1 MAAQSWRARSGE
13 PLRVAFVATDGGL
26 TGDGASADSGMM
38 NWRLGRFHRGAHRL
52 LSQKRTRGARSIRS
66 STQLARFL
74 IVVGV
79 RCRAVAALEVLLDGL
94 CNGRYFYADD
104 DFARRSDAW
113 IVVAA

>member
-1 MAAQSWRARSGE
+1 MAAQSWRARSVE
-13 PLRVAFVATDGGL
+13 PPRVAFVATDGGL

-38 NWRLGRFHRGAHRL
+38 IGDSVGFIEAPIGCCPRKGLGVHVRYVL
-52 LSQKRTRGARSIRS
+52 QRS
-66 STQLARFL
+66 SRRFL

-79 RCRAVAALEVLLDGL
+79 RRAVAALEVLLDGL

-104 DFARRSDAW
+104 DFARRSDPW